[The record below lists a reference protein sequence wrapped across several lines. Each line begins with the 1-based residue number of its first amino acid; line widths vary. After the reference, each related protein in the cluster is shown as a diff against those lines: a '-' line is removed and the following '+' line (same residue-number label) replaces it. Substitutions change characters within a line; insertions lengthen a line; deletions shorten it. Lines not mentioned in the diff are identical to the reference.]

1 MRLLFPIL
9 LLAAASAAA
18 QTPDSPSTSSG
29 QAGRQVFAQRCAGC
43 HGSDANGG
51 ELGPGIATRV
61 PTRTDQELRTLFR
74 QGLPASGMPAFANL
88 SETDASAL
96 IQFLRTIKPRAGSA
110 PERGKVTVGGA
121 SLEGLVLNQSQFDMQ
136 LLGDDRKIHLLRKNG
151 TQARA
156 VTSQSDWTSY
166 NGGYT
171 GSRYSTLTQINKSNA
186 ASLAPKWMFSL
197 RNTTN
202 LQVTPIVSEGV
213 MYVTAANECYALDAG
228 SGREIW
234 HYQRARTKGLVGNA
248 AGGVNRGASVAGD
261 RLFMVTDHAHIVAL
275 NKHTGALLWETEMAD
290 WHQNYNA
297 TGAPLPVGDLVVTGT
312 SGGDEGVRGFVAAYD
327 QSTGKEVWRWWTTP
341 KRGEP
346 GSETWQGKGLE
357 HPAGTTWMTGA
368 YDPSL
373 DLVYW
378 TVGNPG
384 PDLYGDDRL
393 GDNLYTDSLV
403 ALDAKTGALK
413 WHFQFTPHDVWDYD
427 AEETPA
433 LVDAVWQGQPRKLVV
448 QANRNGFFYVLDR
461 ANGKFLFGTQYVKN
475 VTWATGLDAG
485 GRPQRVPNMEPT
497 LDGKRVCPSLD
508 GASNWYSTSFN
519 PITKLYYVQ
528 TNDKCGVFTKIPLEW
543 EAGKGFM
550 GGAFRP
556 ADEPAQRLLRAIDIT
571 TGKAVWTLPQTGAV
585 NSWGGVLSTAGG
597 VVIFGEDSGA
607 LMAADAA
614 TGKALWSFQT
624 SALWKASPMTY
635 VFDNKQ
641 YVAVAAGS
649 NIIAF
654 GLP

>member
-1 MRLLFPIL
+1 MKKTL
-9 LLAAASAAA
+9 LLLSLVAFGPAASA
-18 QTPDSPSTSSG
+18 QDS
-29 QAGRQVFAQRCAGC
+29 GRQVFAQRCAGC
-43 HGSDANGG
+43 HGSDGNGG

-61 PTRTDQELRTLFR
+61 PTRTDQELTTLFR

-88 SETDASAL
+88 SESDTGSL

-110 PERGKVTVGGA
+110 PERATVTVGG
-121 SLEGLVLNQSQFDMQ
+121 STLSGLVLNQSQFDEQ

-151 TQARA
+151 SQLRS
-156 VTSQSDWTSY
+156 VTSQTDWTSY
-166 NGGYT
+166 NGGYA
-171 GSRYSTLTQINKSNA
+171 GSRYSTLTQINKGNI

-197 RNTTN
+197 RNTNN
-202 LQVTPIVSEGV
+202 LQVTPVVSEGV
-213 MYVTAANECYALDAG
+213 MYVSAANECYALDAG

-248 AGGVNRGASVAGD
+248 AGGVNRGVSIAGD
-261 RLFMVTDHAHIVAL
+261 RLFMVTDHAHIIAL

-297 TGAPLPVGDLVVTGT
+297 TGAPLPVGSLVVTGT
-312 SGGDEGVRGFVAAYD
+312 SGGDEGVRGFVAAFD
-327 QSTGKEVWRWWTTP
+327 QASGKEVWRWWTTP

-346 GSETWQGKGLE
+346 GSDTWQGKGLD
-357 HPAGTTWMTGA
+357 HPAGTTWMTGT
-368 YDPSL
+368 YDPAL
-373 DLVYW
+373 DTIYW

-384 PDLYGDDRL
+384 PDLYGEDRL

-403 ALDAKTGALK
+403 ALDAKTGAKK

-433 LVDAVWQGQPRKLVV
+433 LVDANWQGQPRKLVV

-461 ANGKFLFGTQYVKN
+461 TNGKFLFGTQYVKN
-475 VTWATGLDAG
+475 VTWATGLDSN
-485 GRPQRVPNMEPT
+485 GRPMRVPNMEPT
-497 LDGKRVCPSLD
+497 LEGKRVCPSLD
-508 GASNWYSTSFN
+508 GASNWYSTSWN
-519 PITKLYYVQ
+519 PATNLYYVQ
-528 TNDKCGVFTKIPLEW
+528 TNDKCGVFTKVPLEW

-550 GGAFRP
+550 GGSFAP
-556 ADEPAQRLLRAIDIT
+556 APEPAQRLLRAIDIT
-571 TGKAVWTLPQTGAV
+571 TGKAVWSLPQTGTV

-624 SALWKASPMTY
+624 NALWKASPMTY

-649 NIIAF
+649 DIIAF